1 VVVMRPCRSTCVTRP
16 RTSALRWSAGR
27 FSFATRMRWRMA
39 NTFAPFCGKL
49 RMLLAAPAAS
59 RTRSVSSW
67 QATLIVP
74 SSVCEAARVSLEQA
88 LRAASQLAT
97 VCSGRTQGPPSLR
110 LRRLASTRASSGA
123 SGQAAQGFP
132 PGACRHS
139 LLATPRPE
147 KQGSTA
153 TGAAGAAGR
162 AAQPPTAALI
172 AVMLKAMVPV
182 FAHTTHSACLTTF
195 SASCAAASHY
205 EPRQALEA
213 GLLPCSCSLNANSQI
228 GSSDVLASCS
238 SSDHR
243 CFLRPLCR
251 LPR

>member
-1 VVVMRPCRSTCVTRP
+1 MVVMRPCRSTCVTRP

-195 SASCAAASHY
+195 S
-205 EPRQALEA
+205 
-213 GLLPCSCSLNANSQI
+213 GLLRS
-228 GSSDVLASCS
+228 G
-238 SSDHR
+238 
-243 CFLRPLCR
+243 
-251 LPR
+251 

>member
-195 SASCAAASHY
+195 S
-205 EPRQALEA
+205 
-213 GLLPCSCSLNANSQI
+213 GLLRS
-228 GSSDVLASCS
+228 G
-238 SSDHR
+238 
-243 CFLRPLCR
+243 
-251 LPR
+251 